1 MIEVQDVIQVALVV
15 IAVAVVVRFVVE
27 GLKTAGR
34 IEPAQAGNVQALLNF
49 VVALILFVAGQF
61 GFERAAQDAIEKGL
75 SLAPGLLEVALF
87 VASVLATKGIHL
99 GFKWAGVNAG
109 VPKG

>member
-1 MIEVQDVIQVALVV
+1 MIEVQDVIQVVLVIV
-15 IAVAVVVRFVVE
+15 AIAVVVRFVVE

-34 IEPAQAGNVQALLNF
+34 IDPAQAGNVQALLNF
-49 VVALILFVAGQF
+49 VVALVIFIAGQF
-61 GFERAAQDAIEKGL
+61 GFEAQAQEAIAKGL

-87 VASVLATKGIHL
+87 VVSVLATKGVHL
-99 GFKWAGVNAG
+99 GFKWAGVNFA